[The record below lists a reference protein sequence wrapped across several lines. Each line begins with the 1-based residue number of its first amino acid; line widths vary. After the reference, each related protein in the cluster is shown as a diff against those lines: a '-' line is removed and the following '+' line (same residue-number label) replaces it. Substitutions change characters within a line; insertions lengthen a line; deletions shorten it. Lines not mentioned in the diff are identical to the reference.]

1 MQKLVVGIDLG
12 GTKMAG
18 ALVDSEGNLVGPIL
32 KVPTPAHDGRAAMLD
47 AIAELAGK
55 VIAAGTTNTGAWTI
69 AGVGIGTAG
78 VVDVTSGSIVASTD
92 AISEWAGTQ
101 VREGVGQLLKEAGYN
116 VPIHVENDVDAHA
129 GGEAWLGAGRGARCA
144 IVVAV
149 GTGVG
154 GAVVIDGQTW
164 RGTHHLAGDL
174 GHFPAV
180 GAQGE
185 PCTCGRFGHLE
196 AVSAGP
202 QIYRRYLALGGD
214 AQVSGTR
221 ELETRAEAGD
231 ELAAQ
236 VYRDSAQALA
246 NVLVGLAYTLDP
258 DCIIISGGLANAGKC
273 WWGPLQ
279 ETFKAQLSGPL
290 ENLELVSAQLGS
302 TAPIVGAARG
312 AWQLIN

>member
-1 MQKLVVGIDLG
+1 M
-12 GTKMAG
+12 
-18 ALVDSEGNLVGPIL
+18 
-32 KVPTPAHDGRAAMLD
+32 
-47 AIAELAGK
+47 
-55 VIAAGTTNTGAWTI
+55 
-69 AGVGIGTAG
+69 
-78 VVDVTSGSIVASTD
+78 
-92 AISEWAGTQ
+92 
-101 VREGVGQLLKEAGYN
+101 
-116 VPIHVENDVDAHA
+116 
-129 GGEAWLGAGRGARCA
+129 
-144 IVVAV
+144 
-149 GTGVG
+149 
-154 GAVVIDGQTW
+154 
-164 RGTHHLAGDL
+164 
-174 GHFPAV
+174 
-180 GAQGE
+180 
-185 PCTCGRFGHLE
+185 
-196 AVSAGP
+196 
-202 QIYRRYLALGGD
+202 GGD

-290 ENLELVSAQLGS
+290 ENLELVRAQLGS

>member
-55 VIAAGTTNTGAWTI
+55 VIAAGTTNTGEWTI

-78 VVDVTSGSIVASTD
+78 VVDVTGGSIVASTD

-101 VREGVGQLLKEAGYN
+101 VREGVGQRLKEAGYN

-185 PCTCGRFGHLE
+185 LCTCGRFGHLE